1 MKQNYILRM
10 SLLGVFCAATSFM
23 WAEPV
28 GQNAA
33 KLIASKYLSNPE
45 LQSTT
50 ALTRATGTE
59 KQPAYY
65 LFTNANDNRF
75 VVVSGESKL
84 NEVVGY
90 GTLNSKNAHQPIP
103 KEFKAML
110 QHYENVV
117 LAVRAGEVTVPS
129 VKLPKKREVLPL
141 LTCHWEQSYPF
152 NQYTP
157 KPDGV
162 NTPTGCVATAT
173 AQLLYHHK
181 WPKERPSSY
190 VNPEGSEAQKS
201 ADYLWKDMR
210 DQASE
215 MDARGGDAVGV
226 LMRDV
231 GKAVHMT
238 YFKLG
243 SSSNLHYAMEALRNK
258 FGYSVRHVYKD
269 YMLASTFHE
278 ILLNELADG
287 YPVLVCGGSHVFVF
301 DGYDRRGYVHANWG
315 WGGAF
320 DGYFDLNTIYLN
332 VSGFGLREGKFYEEI
347 EVVFAHPKDGQH
359 KEFAETRGLETRSM
373 HAFTIEE
380 QDVERGTVLNAKIEK
395 LGSNSPINGS
405 LGRFTGKVGLGL
417 YNNKGEQVKL
427 FSSSQKETSFS
438 SIFTTTMVDFN
449 NLDFAGL
456 PNGTYTLKPLSNE
469 LIKQPSTYSGWQ
481 PIAYANTQT
490 IELTDDR
497 VLVKDIAAR
506 VPLSLV
512 GQPNQLAPLYQG
524 SGDQGV
530 LGLVVRNDG
539 WEQVRGNLI
548 VEFEGKENG
557 IKYTAPNS
565 EFVCAQRLE
574 TTAMRAPVLTS
585 YATNGVSNA
594 LLAGRYVVH
603 FFINVD
609 KGDKTFERIP
619 ITTDTPIE
627 VNVLPNTAPFKLNI
641 NGIDFLSDGK
651 KTELQVFNPQ
661 KTTKLGLMVMAELRG
676 STGYSGPLYY
686 RVMDLSEGQYV
697 DVGSKSYVSFPRF
710 SYINP
715 KTTLVEFPLN
725 RLELNHTYEI
735 HVEIMKDGQ
744 RVDVW
749 NNVTPRVQFAVAS
762 SADAVVPVTET
773 NSKVPVIYNL
783 QGIRIASP
791 IDQLPKG
798 IYIINGKKVKK

>member
-1 MKQNYILRM
+1 
-10 SLLGVFCAATSFM
+10 M

-50 ALTRATGTE
+50 ALTRATGVE

-190 VNPEGSEAQKS
+190 VNPKGSEAQQS

-243 SSSNLHYAMEALRNK
+243 SSSNLHYAMEALRNT

-269 YMLASTFHE
+269 YIAGE
-278 ILLNELADG
+278 
-287 YPVLVCGGSHVFVF
+287 
-301 DGYDRRGYVHANWG
+301 
-315 WGGAF
+315 
-320 DGYFDLNTIYLN
+320 YL
-332 VSGFGLREGKFYEEI
+332 S
-347 EVVFAHPKDGQH
+347 
-359 KEFAETRGLETRSM
+359 
-373 HAFTIEE
+373 
-380 QDVERGTVLNAKIEK
+380 
-395 LGSNSPINGS
+395 
-405 LGRFTGKVGLGL
+405 
-417 YNNKGEQVKL
+417 
-427 FSSSQKETSFS
+427 
-438 SIFTTTMVDFN
+438 
-449 NLDFAGL
+449 
-456 PNGTYTLKPLSNE
+456 
-469 LIKQPSTYSGWQ
+469 
-481 PIAYANTQT
+481 
-490 IELTDDR
+490 
-497 VLVKDIAAR
+497 
-506 VPLSLV
+506 
-512 GQPNQLAPLYQG
+512 
-524 SGDQGV
+524 
-530 LGLVVRNDG
+530 
-539 WEQVRGNLI
+539 
-548 VEFEGKENG
+548 
-557 IKYTAPNS
+557 
-565 EFVCAQRLE
+565 
-574 TTAMRAPVLTS
+574 
-585 YATNGVSNA
+585 
-594 LLAGRYVVH
+594 
-603 FFINVD
+603 
-609 KGDKTFERIP
+609 
-619 ITTDTPIE
+619 
-627 VNVLPNTAPFKLNI
+627 
-641 NGIDFLSDGK
+641 
-651 KTELQVFNPQ
+651 
-661 KTTKLGLMVMAELRG
+661 
-676 STGYSGPLYY
+676 
-686 RVMDLSEGQYV
+686 
-697 DVGSKSYVSFPRF
+697 
-710 SYINP
+710 
-715 KTTLVEFPLN
+715 
-725 RLELNHTYEI
+725 
-735 HVEIMKDGQ
+735 
-744 RVDVW
+744 
-749 NNVTPRVQFAVAS
+749 
-762 SADAVVPVTET
+762 
-773 NSKVPVIYNL
+773 
-783 QGIRIASP
+783 
-791 IDQLPKG
+791 
-798 IYIINGKKVKK
+798 

>member
-10 SLLGVFCAATSFM
+10 SLLGVFCAATSLM

-50 ALTRATGTE
+50 ALTRATGAE

-157 KPDGV
+157 KSDGV

-181 WPKERPSSY
+181 WPKKRPSSS
-190 VNPEGSEAQKS
+190 VNPEDSEAQKS

-243 SSSNLHYAMEALRNK
+243 SSSNLHYAMDALRNT

-417 YNNKGEQVKL
+417 YNNKGEQVRF
-427 FSSSQKETSFS
+427 FSSSQKETSLS

-481 PIAYANTQT
+481 PIAYANTH
-490 IELTDDR
+490 
-497 VLVKDIAAR
+497 
-506 VPLSLV
+506 P
-512 GQPNQLAPLYQG
+512 
-524 SGDQGV
+524 
-530 LGLVVRNDG
+530 
-539 WEQVRGNLI
+539 
-548 VEFEGKENG
+548 
-557 IKYTAPNS
+557 
-565 EFVCAQRLE
+565 
-574 TTAMRAPVLTS
+574 
-585 YATNGVSNA
+585 
-594 LLAGRYVVH
+594 
-603 FFINVD
+603 
-609 KGDKTFERIP
+609 
-619 ITTDTPIE
+619 
-627 VNVLPNTAPFKLNI
+627 
-641 NGIDFLSDGK
+641 
-651 KTELQVFNPQ
+651 
-661 KTTKLGLMVMAELRG
+661 
-676 STGYSGPLYY
+676 
-686 RVMDLSEGQYV
+686 
-697 DVGSKSYVSFPRF
+697 
-710 SYINP
+710 
-715 KTTLVEFPLN
+715 
-725 RLELNHTYEI
+725 
-735 HVEIMKDGQ
+735 
-744 RVDVW
+744 
-749 NNVTPRVQFAVAS
+749 
-762 SADAVVPVTET
+762 
-773 NSKVPVIYNL
+773 
-783 QGIRIASP
+783 
-791 IDQLPKG
+791 
-798 IYIINGKKVKK
+798 